1 MKLARRVPLVLAVLL
16 LASTLRAF
24 ALAGELSEPG
34 LAMPTNVP
42 PAFSTNLTA
51 AVTDAKVKFLGGNF
65 VNGFTALRY
74 GGETRALNGFLER
87 LAKGPGVKLSV
98 RFENCADEQPQA
110 WLLTHDAWHD
120 AYAVCV
126 RINLKSRRLQLAD
139 LVLPDVNGPRVEV
152 VK

>member
-1 MKLARRVPLVLAVLL
+1 MKLARRLPLVLAVLL
-16 LASTLRAF
+16 FASTLPAF
-24 ALAGELSEPG
+24 ALAGGLSHPG
-34 LAMPTNVP
+34 VAMPTNLP
-42 PAFSTNLTA
+42 PAFHTNLTA
-51 AVTDAKVKFLGGNF
+51 ALTDAKVKFLGGNF
-65 VNGFTALRY
+65 VNAFTSLRY

-87 LAKGPGVKLSV
+87 LAKCPGIKLSV
-98 RFENCADEQPQA
+98 RFEIYADDQPQD

-152 VK
+152 GK

>member
-1 MKLARRVPLVLAVLL
+1 MKLACHLLLVLAVLL
-16 LASTLRAF
+16 FASTLRAF

-51 AVTDAKVKFLGGNF
+51 ALTDAKVKFLGGNF

-87 LAKGPGVKLSV
+87 LAKCPGIKLSV

-120 AYAVCV
+120 GYAVCV
-126 RINLKSRRLQLAD
+126 RINLKSRQLQLAD
-139 LVLPDVNGPRVEV
+139 LVLPEVAGPLVDG

>member
-1 MKLARRVPLVLAVLL
+1 MKLARRIPLVLIMLL
-16 LASTLRAF
+16 FASTLRAF

-42 PAFSTNLTA
+42 PAFSTSLSSA
-51 AVTDAKVKFLGGNF
+51 LTDAKVKYLGGDF

-87 LAKGPGVKLSV
+87 LAKCPGIKLSV
-98 RFENCADEQPQA
+98 RFESYADDPPQD

-120 AYAVCV
+120 GYAVCV
-126 RINLKSRRLQLAD
+126 RINLKSRQLQLAD
-139 LVLPDVNGPRVEV
+139 LVLPEVAGPRVGG